1 MAVERFAPAA
11 GAIRPSRAGVEGSGR
26 EALVAG
32 RSRDHNRCMTRATK
46 QHLDRFPLISTSDL
60 ASAREATAKFWPKH
74 TSDVLGP
81 EDYALRMNRVLLG
94 SVAVSY
100 VECTS
105 RIRVI
110 PSEPSGD
117 SALYVP
123 LDGCVD
129 IVPDGRE
136 LAGSPSRPLLRGAYR
151 QTQFEASPIRC
162 LVVDLPAATLAEAAA
177 AADVPTPVH
186 ASIGGREATE
196 IVRLVKRLAVAANR
210 SAAVVALQAFAPQKR
225 LVAVPEGIQ
234 RQERSLVEA
243 IVNAAS
249 GMALPD
255 RPARGEAGCDVDA
268 LKAWLASHAHRPVR
282 IAELAK
288 RAGLSPRTVERAFLR
303 TGCTPLEYLRGVRL
317 DLARRM
323 LTEPTA
329 TLTVAEAAAA
339 AGFRQLG
346 RFAGEYRLHFG
357 ELPSQTL
364 AKARLRRG

>member
-1 MAVERFAPAA
+1 
-11 GAIRPSRAGVEGSGR
+11 
-26 EALVAG
+26 
-32 RSRDHNRCMTRATK
+32 MTRVRRSY
-46 QHLDRFPLISTSDL
+46 LDRFPLISTHDL
-60 ASAREATAKFWPKH
+60 ASAREATARFWPKH

-81 EDYALRMNRVLLG
+81 EDYSLQMNRVLLG

-123 LDGCVD
+123 FEGSID

-136 LAGSPSRPLLRGAYR
+136 ITASPSRPLLRGGYR
-151 QTQFEASPIRC
+151 QTRFEASPIRC

-177 AADVPTPVH
+177 EAGVPAPMH
-186 ASIGGREATE
+186 ASIGGLEGKR
-196 IVRLVKRLAVAANR
+196 IVELVKKLATVANR
-210 SAAVVALQAFAPQKR
+210 SAAVVALQAFAPRERAAAIPNSINR
-225 LVAVPEGIQ
+225 L
-234 RQERSLVEA
+234 ERWLVDS
-243 IVNAAS
+243 IVKAAS

-268 LKAWLASHAHRPVR
+268 LKAWLTSQSHRAVR
-282 IAELAK
+282 ITELAK
-288 RAGLSPRTVERAFLR
+288 RAGLSPRTIERAFLR
-303 TGCTPLEYLRGVRL
+303 TGCTPLEYLRNARL
-317 DLARRM
+317 DHVRR
-323 LTEPTA
+323 LLVEPTS

-346 RFAGEYRLHFG
+346 RFAGEYRQHFG

-364 AKARLRRG
+364 ARSRRA